1 MKSSTEIITEY
12 PELYG
17 IPPFD
22 PMKSLLCFGFE
33 CGKGWYPLLEELSKE
48 LSIEVKKSNLK
59 EFRVTQVKE
68 KFGTLRFYADNGNDK
83 TRDLI
88 NDAESKSAKTC
99 MTCGAEA
106 AVRYNTGYVTCIC
119 DSCEKKK
126 QEEREAKYGR
136 NKDSYPILQEDFS
149 NYKVK
154 K

>member
-1 MKSSTEIITEY
+1 MKSAVEIINKY

-33 CGKGWYPLLEELSKE
+33 CGKGWYPMLEKLSE
-48 LSIEVKKSNLK
+48 DLSVEVKKSNLK

-68 KFGTLRFYADNGNDK
+68 KFGTLRFYTHNGNDK

-88 NDAESKSAKTC
+88 NEAENKSAKTC

-106 AVRYNTGYVTCIC
+106 AVRYDHGYVNCIC
-119 DSCEKKK
+119 DSCEEKRKAK
-126 QEEREAKYGR
+126 VEERYSK
-136 NKDSYPILQEDFS
+136 NKDQYPILQEDFS
-149 NYKVK
+149 D
-154 K
+154 